1 MKRRWCLRL
10 VPALLLLAGAAWGGP
25 LDDWRAEATR
35 VRQLAENNVPRAYE
49 EAKRLRDTL
58 PPDATLADR
67 ARALNVL
74 TRAETYMGLTDS
86 AERHAAQ
93 AFTLATQAGDRI
105 GQAEADLSM
114 VLNSVNQGRLDE
126 LVKVTQRA
134 VVTLEGTDRPD
145 LLAEAMLRLTV
156 MYRRFEQMDE
166 SVQVAVQAMEIARRS
181 GHPLALVYAHQGL
194 ALAFGQSG
202 RQNEAVEHQEQ
213 VRAQARRV
221 PSRMLEGFA
230 IAGMAGDLVN
240 KGDTVRGE
248 QLAREALAIHRE
260 VGAPFAISFGL
271 YGLAGALTASGRY
284 QEALPVLDESVAIYD
299 RYPNRI
305 GQWFSLNARST
316 AFQKLGDTAHAR
328 ADAERAYAL
337 AKSLGHP
344 IYLSGS
350 ATRLSSIAA
359 ASGDHKR
366 AYELAV
372 EAAEMTRKAVF
383 DKAGARMLQL
393 TQRYESESKQRAIDQ
408 LTRQSEQQQAQLR
421 QRELQHRW
429 LWTLLVAV
437 ALALAATALVIH
449 RGRRSHRQLQA
460 LNTQLRA
467 SENAVRALNADLE
480 QRVSE
485 RTAELRQQARY
496 LRTLID
502 MLPMWAWFKDTKSR
516 YLVTNRALAQ
526 SQQLEA
532 DALVGRTDAELQAG
546 AAAQASL
553 AEDAQVMASGERTIV
568 EQAVDDAEGTRWMEV
583 FKAPVHDEDG
593 SLLGTVGVA
602 QDISARKATEAARE
616 AALAEAE
623 RLARLRSDFLAQMS
637 HELRT
642 PLSGI
647 LGFADLLQAEAPLN
661 ERQERCVRIIQQS
674 GQHLLNLI
682 NDLLDMSRID
692 AGRLEL
698 SPMPVQLADYLRG
711 VGEIVAV
718 KAEQKALSLA
728 LVLAPDLPPAV
739 RVDDLR
745 LRQVLLNLLSNAVK
759 FTDAGQVS
767 LRVGLAAGPASRQ
780 DVRLRFEVQDSGIGM
795 SASQLSK
802 LFQPFEQVGEGAR
815 RNGGAGL
822 GLAISQQIVRLMG
835 GDIQVESQPGV
846 GSRFWFELDV
856 ALCEP
861 PMAPAAP
868 GKPAASPRREPAA
881 PAAEAP
887 QPGWT
892 VPPLEELQRLH
903 GLARTGDMRKIREQA
918 QGLEQADPRFAA
930 FAQHLRDLA
939 LQFRSQAVSE
949 FIAFSVARLEQGQ
962 ASDTETAELDKR

>member
-1 MKRRWCLRL
+1 MRRGWCLRL
-10 VPALLLLAGAAWGGP
+10 VPALLLLAGSAAWGGP
-25 LDDWRAEATR
+25 LEDWRAEAAR
-35 VRQLAENNVPRAYE
+35 VRLLAENNVPRAYE

-86 AERHAAQ
+86 AERHATQ

-134 VVTLEGTDRPD
+134 VVTLEGTDRAD

-202 RQNEAVEHQEQ
+202 RLKEAMEHQEQ

-221 PSRMLEGFA
+221 PSRMLEAFA

-260 VGAPFAISFGL
+260 VGAPFATAFGL
-271 YGLAGALTASGRY
+271 YGVASALTAGGRPK
-284 QEALPVLDESVAIYD
+284 EALPPLDESIAIYD

-316 AFQKLGDTAHAR
+316 VFQKLGDSAQAR

-350 ATRLSSIAA
+350 ANRLSSIAA
-359 ASGDHKR
+359 GSGDHKR

-372 EAAEMTRKAVF
+372 EAAEMTRKAVH

-421 QRELQHRW
+421 QRELQQRW

-437 ALALAATALVIH
+437 ALALAGTALVIQ

-467 SENAVRALNADLE
+467 SENDVRALNADLE

-526 SQQLEA
+526 AQKLEA
-532 DALVGRTDAELQAG
+532 DALVGRTDAELQEG

-568 EQAVDDAEGTRWMEV
+568 EQAVDDAQGTRWMEV

-623 RLARLRSDFLAQMS
+623 RLAKLRSDFLAQMS

-647 LGFADLLQAEAPLN
+647 LGFADLLETEAPLN
-661 ERQERCVRIIQQS
+661 ERQERCVRIIRQS

-692 AGRLEL
+692 AGRLDL
-698 SPMPVQLADYLRG
+698 TPMPVQLADYLRE

-767 LRVGLAAGPASRQ
+767 LRVGLAPGRASRQ

-802 LFQPFEQVGEGAR
+802 LFQPFEQVGEGTR
-815 RNGGAGL
+815 RHGGAGL

-835 GDIQVESQPGV
+835 GDIQVESQPGM

-861 PMAPAAP
+861 PRA
-868 GKPAASPRREPAA
+868 PAASPRREPAA